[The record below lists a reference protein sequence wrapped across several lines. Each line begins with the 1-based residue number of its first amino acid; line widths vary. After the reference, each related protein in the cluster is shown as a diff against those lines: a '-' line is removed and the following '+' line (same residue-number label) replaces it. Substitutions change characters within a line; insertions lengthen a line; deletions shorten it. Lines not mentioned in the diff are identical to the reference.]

1 MPDSEYNYPGYDDLA
16 DPNLQR
22 KRPKVKSK
30 KISSVGLNS
39 SRGSRHQT
47 PPIGQMP
54 CLKQSNHMLERAK
67 MIYEQKIGTL
77 KSRMKKNESEQSK
90 LKKRNS
96 ELMEMLATYRCIEK
110 ERDFYV
116 EKEKKYLHRENLL
129 KTGFGEW
136 RDVFLE
142 LVSNLEDL
150 SRYHDLR
157 PNEINNYQRELEILR
172 KIRDMDWADWN
183 DKLRTMEQRLG

>member
-1 MPDSEYNYPGYDDLA
+1 
-16 DPNLQR
+16 
-22 KRPKVKSK
+22 
-30 KISSVGLNS
+30 
-39 SRGSRHQT
+39 
-47 PPIGQMP
+47 
-54 CLKQSNHMLERAK
+54 

-77 KSRMKKNESEQSK
+77 KSKMKKNESEQSK

-96 ELMEMLATYRCIEK
+96 ELMEMLACYRGIEK

-129 KTGFGEW
+129 KLGFGEW

-142 LVSNLEDL
+142 LVTNLEDL

-157 PNEINNYQRELEILR
+157 PNEINNYQRELDILR
-172 KIRDMDWADWN
+172 KIREIDWADWN

>member
-1 MPDSEYNYPGYDDLA
+1 MPDSKDNYPGYDHPT

-30 KISSVGLNS
+30 KISSVGSNS
-39 SRGSRHQT
+39 SRGSRLRS
-47 PPIGQMP
+47 PSIGQMP
-54 CLKQSNHMLERAK
+54 CLKQSNEILERAK
-67 MIYEQKIGTL
+67 MIYEQKLGAL
-77 KSRMKKNESEQSK
+77 KSKMKKNETEQSK

-96 ELMEMLATYRCIEK
+96 ELMEMLATYRGIEK

-116 EKEKKYLHRENLL
+116 EKEKKYLQRENLL
-129 KTGFGEW
+129 KTGFSEW

-172 KIRDMDWADWN
+172 KIREMDWADWN